1 MDNDCSCGYYSIL
14 SGLRFATVVII
25 IFQMI
30 VVILAKESIKS
41 ETIKFSVL
49 SGKSLDEYFY
59 NYNEI
64 DIKCR
69 RIFQK
74 IR

>member
-1 MDNDCSCGYYSIL
+1 MDNYCSCGYYSIL
-14 SGLRFATVVII
+14 SIRFATVVII
-25 IFQMI
+25 ILQMI

-49 SGKSLDEYFY
+49 SGKSFDEYFY